1 MKPKDYI
8 KDKPLAMEYFNAIA
22 DILKKRGMDDDAYSI
37 ELSRLANECYKY
49 EDCQVKAKVREDEGL
64 GGFWNE
70 YDNGTIQVN
79 ALHTISKDAS
89 ATIDKL
95 IAKFGLT
102 PSDFSKIKDMVKE
115 KKKASALDSLTVS
128 TT

>member
-8 KDKPLAMEYFNAIA
+8 KDKPLAMEYFNAIVK
-22 DILKKRGMDDDAYSI
+22 ILESRGMEDDAYSI
-37 ELSRLANECYKY
+37 ELSRLSNECYKY
-49 EDCQVKAKVREDEGL
+49 EDCQVKAKAREDNGDS
-64 GGFWNE
+64 GFWNE
-70 YDNGTIQVN
+70 FDNGTIQVN

-115 KKKASALDSLTVS
+115 KKKKSALDRLTTS
-128 TT
+128 MT